1 MKISTQR
8 KIFENYKAGKETT
21 LNRFKYS
28 IQDNPIA
35 LVRTWI
41 IRSPKNSEEWEFL
54 QPLAL
59 EIR

>member
-8 KIFENYKAGKETT
+8 KIFEIYKPGQETT